1 MIWIDAASLT
11 ARDQRSRA
19 DRLVRHRSVVV
30 DRRHREKEIAVSVSF
45 HPTPG
50 EVALIER
57 EDRPGAKGSEP
68 IAGVV
73 DSGDNDVLTI
83 SSADLSDLPE
93 GAAVLVSIFARD
105 ALYRIRATA
114 HRLSSGRLGLDPVH
128 DIERI
133 QRRRWPRHPI
143 ELDVTLAS
151 LDGPDPAVRGVAG
164 RTLDIG
170 MGGLRVATNHR
181 LPPGEDLTVI
191 LTLPDGAPLVARTTV
206 VAVDVRD
213 GVFEYRLA
221 FDQLDELDTT
231 NLIAL
236 LDPKNASAE
245 IRRKAASGR
254 PRSTED

>member
-1 MIWIDAASLT
+1 MSI
-11 ARDQRSRA
+11 
-19 DRLVRHRSVVV
+19 
-30 DRRHREKEIAVSVSF
+30 SF
-45 HPTPG
+45 HPIAG

-57 EDRPGAKGSEP
+57 EGPDRPGAHGPEP
-68 IAGVV
+68 MAGVV
-73 DSGDNDVLTI
+73 DSGSDEVLTI
-83 SSADLSDLPE
+83 VGVDPSGLPE
-93 GAAVLVSIFARD
+93 GTHVLVSIFARE
-105 ALYRIRATA
+105 ALYRIRGTA
-114 HRLSSGRLGLDPVH
+114 HWAGAERLALDPVF
-128 DIERI
+128 DVERI

-151 LDGPDPAVRGVAG
+151 LDGPDPHVGGVPG
-164 RTLDIG
+164 RTVDIG
-170 MGGLRVATNHR
+170 MGGLRVETNHR

-206 VAVDVRD
+206 VAVHARD
-213 GVFEYRLA
+213 DVFEYRLA

-254 PRSTED
+254 PGKREA